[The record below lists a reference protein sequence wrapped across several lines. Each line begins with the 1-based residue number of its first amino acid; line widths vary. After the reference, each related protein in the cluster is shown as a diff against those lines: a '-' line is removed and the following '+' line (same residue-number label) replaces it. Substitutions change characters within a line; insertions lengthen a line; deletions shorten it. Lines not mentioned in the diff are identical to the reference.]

1 MINFRSRRFLS
12 GSAPFIPGAAAILLA
27 IAIIIAPEASFKAS
41 LTGLTLWWT
50 LVFPA
55 LLPFLILSEMLS
67 ASGFVHGI
75 GVLLEPLM
83 KRCFRLPG
91 AGGWTLVLGLTA
103 GFPAGAGGVMQL
115 HKQGDIT
122 DKEAGRLAAIV
133 HYASPVTLL
142 IVVGTA
148 FLHSPAA
155 GYALLAIHWLSG
167 IAAGILSACF
177 NGSRKI
183 TSPIPL
189 PQVPQERDSSLTG
202 SRPRSKKASL
212 PRRIHQAAAD
222 ARSRDGRGFGKV
234 LGESVSSAVQSLMIV
249 GGYMIMFAV
258 VVSIVTR
265 LFPQLPAL
273 VTASMLEIHL
283 GARSMTSATAG
294 LEGFVIG
301 GLLGPALLSAGLAW
315 SGICAQLQALTVLK
329 AANVRFLPFTVVRL
343 LHGLFAF
350 AFTLLLWTPLLHIQS
365 AVLPVLAG
373 SPPAV
378 QLQDIG
384 TSLRI
389 WTLAPQIL
397 GLMALLV
404 TLLLLLSAAVK
415 LFTSNRRPS
424 G

>member
-189 PQVPQERDSSLTG
+189 PQVLPQVPQERDSSLTG
-202 SRPRSKKASL
+202 SRPRSKKH
-212 PRRIHQAAAD
+212 PCP
-222 ARSRDGRGFGKV
+222 G
-234 LGESVSSAVQSLMIV
+234 
-249 GGYMIMFAV
+249 
-258 VVSIVTR
+258 VSIRQQRMPV
-265 LFPQLPAL
+265 QGMDG
-273 VTASMLEIHL
+273 AS
-283 GARSMTSATAG
+283 ARCS
-294 LEGFVIG
+294 VN
-301 GLLGPALLSAGLAW
+301 PY
-315 SGICAQLQALTVLK
+315 
-329 AANVRFLPFTVVRL
+329 
-343 LHGLFAF
+343 
-350 AFTLLLWTPLLHIQS
+350 
-365 AVLPVLAG
+365 
-373 SPPAV
+373 PPPYRA
-378 QLQDIG
+378 
-384 TSLRI
+384 
-389 WTLAPQIL
+389 
-397 GLMALLV
+397 
-404 TLLLLLSAAVK
+404 
-415 LFTSNRRPS
+415 
-424 G
+424 

>member
-115 HKQGDIT
+115 HKQGVIT

-183 TSPIPL
+183 TSPIP
-189 PQVPQERDSSLTG
+189 QVPHESDPSLTG
-202 SRPRSKKASL
+202 GRSHAKKASL

-234 LGESVSSAVQSLMIV
+234 LGESVSSAVQSLMII

-283 GARSMTSATAG
+283 GARSMTSAAAG

-329 AANVRFLPFTVVRL
+329 AANVRFLPFTAVRL

-404 TLLLLLSAAVK
+404 ILLLLLSAAVK
-415 LFTSNRRPS
+415 LFTSSRRPS

>member
-27 IAIIIAPEASFKAS
+27 IAIVIAPEASFKAS

-103 GFPAGAGGVMQL
+103 GFPAGAGGVLQL

-167 IAAGILSACF
+167 VAAGILSACF
-177 NGSRKI
+177 NGSHKI
-183 TSPIPL
+183 TSPIP
-189 PQVPQERDSSLTG
+189 QESDPSLTG
-202 SRPRSKKASL
+202 GRSHAKKPSL
-212 PRRIHQAAAD
+212 PRRIHQAAAE

-283 GARSMTSATAG
+283 GARSMTSAAAG
-294 LEGFVIG
+294 LEGFLIG

-329 AANVRFLPFTVVRL
+329 AANVRFLPFTAVRL
-343 LHGLFAF
+343 LHGLLAF

-365 AVLPVLAG
+365 AALPVLAG

-378 QLQDIG
+378 QPQDIG

-397 GLMALLV
+397 GLQTLLV
-404 TLLLLLSAAVK
+404 MLLLLLSAAVK
-415 LFTSNRRPS
+415 LFTSSRRPS

>member
-12 GSAPFIPGAAAILLA
+12 GSAPFIPGAATILLA

-133 HYASPVTLL
+133 HYTSPVTLL

-155 GYALLAIHWLSG
+155 GYALLAIHWMSG
-167 IAAGILSACF
+167 LAAGILSACF

-183 TSPIPL
+183 TSPIP
-189 PQVPQERDSSLTG
+189 QVPHESDPSLTG
-202 SRPRSKKASL
+202 GRSHAKKH
-212 PRRIHQAAAD
+212 PYP
-222 ARSRDGRGFGKV
+222 G
-234 LGESVSSAVQSLMIV
+234 
-249 GGYMIMFAV
+249 
-258 VVSIVTR
+258 VSIRQQRTPV
-265 LFPQLPAL
+265 QGMDG
-273 VTASMLEIHL
+273 AS
-283 GARSMTSATAG
+283 ARCS
-294 LEGFVIG
+294 VN
-301 GLLGPALLSAGLAW
+301 PY
-315 SGICAQLQALTVLK
+315 
-329 AANVRFLPFTVVRL
+329 
-343 LHGLFAF
+343 
-350 AFTLLLWTPLLHIQS
+350 
-365 AVLPVLAG
+365 
-373 SPPAV
+373 PPPYRA
-378 QLQDIG
+378 
-384 TSLRI
+384 
-389 WTLAPQIL
+389 
-397 GLMALLV
+397 
-404 TLLLLLSAAVK
+404 
-415 LFTSNRRPS
+415 
-424 G
+424 

>member
-1 MINFRSRRFLS
+1 MINFRFRHFLS

-27 IAIIIAPEASFKAS
+27 IAIVAAPEASFKAS
-41 LTGLTLWWT
+41 LTGLSLWWT

-83 KRCFRLPG
+83 KRWFRLPG

-115 HKQGDIT
+115 YKQGAIT

-167 IAAGILSACF
+167 LATGMLSACF
-177 NGSRKI
+177 SSSRKI
-183 TSPIPL
+183 VSPIP
-189 PQVPQERDSSLTG
+189 QGSDTRHTSSR
-202 SRPRSKKASL
+202 SRAKKASL

-234 LGESVSSAVQSLMIV
+234 LGESVSSAVQNLMIV

-258 VVSIVTR
+258 VVSIITR
-265 LFPQLPAL
+265 LFPGLPNL
-273 VTASMLEIHL
+273 VTASLLEIHL
-283 GARSMTSATAG
+283 GARSMTSAATDH
-294 LEGFVIG
+294 EGFILG

-329 AANVRFLPFTVVRL
+329 AANVRFLPFTAVRL

-350 AFTLLLWTPLLHIQS
+350 AFTLLLWTPLLNLQA
-365 AVLPVLAG
+365 AVLPVIAG
-373 SPPAV
+373 SPPADLP
-378 QLQDIG
+378 QIG

-397 GLMALLV
+397 GLQTLLV
-404 TLLLLLSAAVK
+404 MLLLALSAAVK
-415 LFTSNRRPS
+415 LLTSNRRPS